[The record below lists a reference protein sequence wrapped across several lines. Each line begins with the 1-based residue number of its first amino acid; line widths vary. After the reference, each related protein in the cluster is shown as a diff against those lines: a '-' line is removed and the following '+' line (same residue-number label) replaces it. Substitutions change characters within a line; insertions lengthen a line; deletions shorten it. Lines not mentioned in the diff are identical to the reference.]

1 MDTPAL
7 MPARALVLARLFE
20 QQLER
25 WLAHAA
31 APRLASR
38 LAAMELSCTP
48 LREQDAAEVVALATS
63 HFVDEPLMR
72 SLALSEV
79 GIRTMV
85 EVVIETCLADPRVDS
100 VLLRSQGR
108 LCAVQLCHEA
118 ALAPPDSLPDAVRRM
133 FDAEALVEQEARRHH
148 RKLGR
153 ADERVYE
160 AALVCCAPQLRGAHA
175 PVERVL
181 VGESVS
187 QVLCSVHM
195 IANHARGW
203 SQCMLNANLR
213 GLALALGVGFV
224 CEVHVPYRRI
234 PACVAAGEGG
244 VFRCRAD
251 LDSIV
256 PRLTGAASG

>member
-7 MPARALVLARLFE
+7 MPARGLVLARLFE

-31 APRLASR
+31 APQLASTI
-38 LAAMELSCTP
+38 AAMDLCCTP
-48 LREQDAAEVVALATS
+48 LREQDADEVAALATS

-72 SLALSEV
+72 SVGLAEP

-85 EVVIETCLADPRVDS
+85 RLVIETCLADPRVDS

-108 LCAVQLCHEA
+108 LCAVQLCHDA
-118 ALAPPDSLPDAVRRM
+118 ALAPPSALPDEVRRM
-133 FDAEALVEQEARRHH
+133 FEAEAWVEGQARRRA
-148 RKLGR
+148 RKLGH
-153 ADERVYE
+153 ADARVYE
-160 AALVCCAPQLRGAHA
+160 VALVCCAPQLRAAHA
-175 PVERVL
+175 PVDQVL
-181 VGESVS
+181 VGESIS

-195 IANHARGW
+195 LANHARGW
-203 SQCMLNANLR
+203 SRCMLNANLR

-244 VFRCRAD
+244 VFRCCAD

-256 PRLTGAASG
+256 PRLSSGG